1 MFKKLDEKKVTKKAS
16 SKPKAKAKPKAKV
29 FPSNPTRVYGA
40 TVFSKTVSKDEA
52 AALISEHG
60 FRLFSVSDAG
70 YYVHA
75 DAIAYRSYKGD
86 A

>member
-1 MFKKLDEKKVTKKAS
+1 MFKKTDEKKVTKKAS
-16 SKPKAKAKPKAKV
+16 SKPKAKPKPKV
-29 FPSNPTRVYGA
+29 FPSNPTRIYGA
-40 TVFSKTVSKDEA
+40 AVFSKTVSKDEA
-52 AALISEHG
+52 ASLISKHG